1 MMACLK
7 MGPQLVPWGGENAA
21 PRASRRHRAREA
33 IRSWWPGGAPGRIL
47 LALLALGVLLR
58 LVAIAS
64 LWPVT
69 NTIDDGYQLFAS
81 NPFED
86 AQHPAGY
93 GLIVAGLG
101 HLTQSVILPVLLQH
115 LCGIASALL
124 FFAATQRISGS
135 PWAGLLPAGIV
146 LLNPDLIFLEQAI
159 MSETWAVLASAVGLY
174 AAVRATDPGR
184 AAWRWGLAAGVVLGL
199 GVTMRTAGL
208 LMIPVVVLA
217 VFLCRPRPLR
227 GWRRSLPAP
236 LAMASGAAIVLL
248 AYASAN
254 AAFGPRFGVGPSP
267 GWYLYGRV
275 AQFADCSQFTPPA
288 GTGVLCD
295 SRPPSERPGARD
307 LLFSPEEPAQFY
319 FAPFGN
325 HDELL
330 GEWASRAARAQ
341 PLDFART
348 AWDYLRSYYVPA
360 TLRQGLGEGLSPH
373 STSPSTTALC
383 PDLRAQPGGVL
394 RPLHLPSLP
403 PRARLPGRL
412 AARDQVR
419 RRRTVDHHGA
429 RPARSAD
436 RQPPVAGRS
445 RDLRPRRAGADR
457 RPGAR
462 RTLRRSLH
470 RADGG
475 AALAAAGIVLVE
487 LRRAWARRARNG
499 QAQSSITSLRS
510 SRSTALTLVDP
521 PSPRDSTAF
530 VSSIGHFATAR
541 STQPR

>member
-360 TLRQGLGEGLSPH
+360 TLRQGLGEGLSPQLDFTFDNGFYAPMYERNLEVFYDLF
-373 STSPSTTALC
+373 TSHRFHPGLDFLGAWQHVTRFGATALSITTALV
-383 PDLRAQPGGVL
+383 LLGLLIGSRLSRVGVAIFGLGGLALIVAPAL
-394 RPLHLPSLP
+394 AGHYVGRYTVQMAAPLM
-403 PRARLPGRL
+403 
-412 AARDQVR
+412 
-419 RRRTVDHHGA
+419 
-429 RPARSAD
+429 
-436 RQPPVAGRS
+436 
-445 RDLRPRRAGADR
+445 
-457 RPGAR
+457 
-462 RTLRRSLH
+462 
-470 RADGG
+470 
-475 AALAAAGIVLVE
+475 AAAGIVLVE

-499 QAQSSITSLRS
+499 QAQSSIASLRS
-510 SRSTALTLVDP
+510 SR
-521 PSPRDSTAF
+521 
-530 VSSIGHFATAR
+530 
-541 STQPR
+541 